1 MTVETVEYRGWKGR
15 ENGELL
21 QAAEGEFDVFVTM
34 DDNLPEQ
41 QNLQQFDLAVAVLR
55 ARSKSLDDL
64 IELIPEL
71 ERRLSQLD
79 LARPFASILPDN
91 RTHHVRSAAQGCLV
105 AGSLPTARIDRRGRL
120 PPAGSC

>member
-1 MTVETVEYRGWKGR
+1 MRVLLDEDVDVRLRHHFSQDVTVETVEYRGWKGR

-71 ERRLSQLD
+71 ERRLSQL
-79 LARPFASILPDN
+79 RPGEA
-91 RTHHVRSAAQGCLV
+91 VR
-105 AGSLPTARIDRRGRL
+105 IY
-120 PPAGSC
+120 PPG